1 MPPRNN
7 PTARQAR
14 LGAELRKMRERAG
27 MTAREAAI
35 RISSNHVM
43 LSHQEAGRSGTSEDR
58 IRRLAGVY
66 SCDDDALIDALA
78 AMANERGKGWWE
90 ESRGI
95 LAQSLLDLTELEH
108 HATFV
113 RTYQVVHIPGL
124 FQTEE
129 YMRAVF
135 NLSASQ
141 LSAADRDA
149 QIEHRLRRQ
158 RIIEPEVRVP
168 HLAIIHEAALHMR
181 FGGRKVARAQLDRV
195 LELSH
200 RENVTVRVVAYDAEG
215 FMGAGNPLMYVGGP
229 VPQLD
234 TVQLDAVH
242 DILLLDA
249 EAQLAKYRNLLDR
262 MEKMSLTAEGARD
275 FIHRMAQQT

>member
-27 MTAREAAI
+27 MTAREAAT

-66 SCDDDALIDALA
+66 SCNDDALIEALV
-78 AMANERGKGWWE
+78 AMAKERSKGWWE
-90 ESRGI
+90 DSRGF

-124 FQTEE
+124 FQTED

-141 LSAADRDA
+141 LSTADRDA

-158 RIIEPEVRVP
+158 RIIGPEAQVS
-168 HLAIIHEAALHMR
+168 HQAIIHEAALHMR
-181 FGGRKVARAQLDRV
+181 FGGRKVARTQLDRV

-200 RENVTVRVVAYDAEG
+200 HQNVTVRVVEYDAEG
-215 FMGAGNPLMYVGGP
+215 FMGTGNPLMYVGGP

-242 DILLLDA
+242 DILFLDA
-249 EAQLAKYRNLLDR
+249 EAQLTKYRNLLEH
-262 MEKMSLTAEGARD
+262 MEEMSLTVEESRD
-275 FIHRMAQQT
+275 FIHRTAQQT